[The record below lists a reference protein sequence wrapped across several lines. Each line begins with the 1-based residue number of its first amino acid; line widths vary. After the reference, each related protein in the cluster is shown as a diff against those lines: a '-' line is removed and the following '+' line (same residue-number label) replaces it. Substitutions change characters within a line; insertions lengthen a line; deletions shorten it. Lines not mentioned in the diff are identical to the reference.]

1 MTRAFQNTLLAS
13 VLALGLSGCIRPLYG
28 SAEFGGLAVQQGL
41 AGVSI
46 EIQGDR
52 LEHYIRSEL
61 EFNLRGDG
69 VQTGPRTH
77 RLVVNAKQRINT
89 AIVDRVSGSAES
101 ANLIIDAKY
110 ALFELTKTTAVTEGN
125 AMVAVTYDRSQ
136 QRFAS
141 ARASRDAEIRGA
153 KQLAEQIR
161 IRVASH
167 LAGNR

>member
-89 AIVDRVSGSAES
+89 AIVDRVSGAAES

-167 LAGNR
+167 LAGSR